1 MERSPF
7 PLVFVAVGELIFV
20 LRIRKIFFISVY
32 AGFAAFVAHTLIMD
46 PKVSALETAD
56 DVLVF
61 VLAGVL
67 FTACAYGAIWN
78 LVRLFRRHDW

>member
-1 MERSPF
+1 MRRHN
-7 PLVFVAVGELIFV
+7 PLVFGDIGEFV
-20 LRIRKIFFISVY
+20 RVLKIRKILFISVY
-32 AGFAAFVAHTLIMD
+32 TGFAAFVAHSLLMD

-56 DVLVF
+56 DLLVF

-67 FTACAYGAIWN
+67 FTACTYGAIWN